1 MGGSVLV
8 LLVVLAGSRWEVSA
22 GCVSSPLT
30 ACAGSWELGGVE
42 NKQTCDSLCGFLVA
56 LVVKNL
62 PANAGDMRNTG
73 SIPESGRSPGGGHGN
88 PLWCSCPE
96 NPRDK
101 GAWWATVH
109 GVVKSRTQLKQS
121 NLACMHACVTSG
133 TFCSILEPPP
143 WAPAY

>member
-1 MGGSVLV
+1 MGGSALV

-62 PANAGDMRNTG
+62 PASAGDIRNMG
-73 SIPESGRSPGGGHGN
+73 SIPGLGRSPGGGHVN
-88 PLWCSCPE
+88 PLQYSCLKHPM
-96 NPRDK
+96 DK
-101 GAWWATVH
+101 GAWWAVVH
-109 GVVKSRTQLKQS
+109 RVTRLK
-121 NLACMHACVTSG
+121 
-133 TFCSILEPPP
+133 
-143 WAPAY
+143 

>member
-22 GCVSSPLT
+22 GCVSSPLM

-88 PLWCSCPE
+88 PLQHSCLG
-96 NPRDK
+96 NPMGR
-101 GAWWATVH
+101 GAW
-109 GVVKSRTQLKQS
+109 
-121 NLACMHACVTSG
+121 
-133 TFCSILEPPP
+133 
-143 WAPAY
+143 